1 MKITFFLFSFLI
13 VLNLHSQNSDIFGTS
28 NETFYIQTNDNTY
41 ITGETLFYDLMI
53 NNTTDTLSSKI
64 VYIELINQK
73 QQVIKQQKAT
83 KNNHIKGDIFLKTD
97 LETGIYKLIAYSKKS
112 LLQNNT
118 NFCEIE
124 VSIINPYQSNDSFFV
139 ETNDSISPENNI
151 QLIHNEKFNPR
162 EKINIKIPEF
172 NSNNI
177 SISVKQKNHY
187 SLLNTSKSENKP
199 LKNNS
204 STLNYANL
212 PEIRGKIISGKV
224 VNYEPKDKITDYI
237 SLSTLNDDVVT
248 KISKIEK
255 DGSFIFQ
262 LEKPVY
268 TDEILLQ
275 PLFEHNSFNIQL
287 DVASF
292 DYSKLIWNNRLKI
305 PKKSLSKINDRAI
318 SNQIEIAY
326 YNSKKD
332 TILQNTNNSYFYYP
346 NYKEIKLDDYT
357 RFNTVKEVIVEVL
370 DRVVTK
376 KIDGTNYIFIYNPIT
391 NPLKNLPALVLLNGI
406 IVQDYDV
413 LFKLNAK
420 KIDRIELI
428 EDKFYLGAKT
438 YDGLINFISENNILD
453 VNFSPYQIIK
463 ITPTLQEKKYY
474 KEDYSES
481 KKNRIP
487 DQRYNLYWNPNVR
500 SNSEVSFYT
509 SDVEGSFL
517 ITLDVT
523 EQNGTKKT
531 YTQSFTVEKK

>member
-1 MKITFFLFSFLI
+1 MKITFFLFFFLV
-13 VLNLHSQNSDIFGTS
+13 VLNLHSQNSDIFSTS
-28 NETFYIQTNDNTY
+28 NETFYIQTNDDTY

-73 QQVIKQQKAT
+73 KQTIKQQKET

-97 LETGIYKLIAYSKKS
+97 LETGIYKLIVYSKKS

-118 NFCEIE
+118 NFSEIE
-124 VSIINPYQSNDSFFV
+124 ISIINPYQSNDSFFV
-139 ETNDSISPENNI
+139 ETNDTILTENNI

-177 SISVKQKNHY
+177 SVSVKKDNRY
-187 SLLNTSKSENKP
+187 SLLNPSKSENRS
-199 LKNNS
+199 LKS
-204 STLNYANL
+204 TSPTLNYANL
-212 PEIRGKIISGKV
+212 PEVRGEIISGKV

-237 SLSTLNDDVVT
+237 SLSTLNNDVAT

-262 LEKPVY
+262 LEQPIY
-268 TDEILLQ
+268 SDEILLQ
-275 PLFEHNSFNIQL
+275 PLFENTSFNIQL
-287 DVASF
+287 DAISF
-292 DYSKLIWNNRLKI
+292 DYSKLIWNTHLKI
-305 PKKSLSKINDRAI
+305 PRKNLSNINDRAI

-332 TILQNTNNSYFYYP
+332 TILQNTKKSYFYYP

-376 KIDGTNYIFIYNPIT
+376 KIDGTNYIYIFNPIT
-391 NPLKNLPALVLLNGI
+391 NPLRNLPALVLLNGI

-438 YDGLINFISENNILD
+438 YDGLINFISENNVLD

-474 KEDYSES
+474 KEDYSKN

-500 SNSEVSFYT
+500 SNSEISFFT

-517 ITLDVT
+517 ITIDVMN
-523 EQNGTKKT
+523 QNGAKKT
-531 YTQSFTVEKK
+531 YTQSFTVGRK